1 MITHRFIVVVILVLN
16 EFILLY
22 HFQLFD
28 CISHK
33 MFINKLSFYV
43 RRVTMVIVKFFF
55 FIYKSNEIHWGKLC
69 RSECMYT
76 WIKEKKKTNNRSV
89 SRALL
94 CVLGFSQMFSN
105 WRNRMRGL
113 GNKLEGSRKRTASSQ
128 IFIYIYVDLIST
140 NCIDKS
146 SSPFTDLSS

>member
-28 CISHK
+28 YISHK

-55 FIYKSNEIHWGKLC
+55 LYVKATKYTEENYVEVNVCIHG
-69 RSECMYT
+69 
-76 WIKEKKKTNNRSV
+76 
-89 SRALL
+89 
-94 CVLGFSQMFSN
+94 
-105 WRNRMRGL
+105 
-113 GNKLEGSRKRTASSQ
+113 
-128 IFIYIYVDLIST
+128 
-140 NCIDKS
+140 
-146 SSPFTDLSS
+146 